1 MEMDT
6 GSQPPEDDDIS
17 VRAKKYVAEKRNSQA
32 GGNGEEGGSAF
43 VSSRSSTS
51 SAIFRVK
58 SHSLNAPN
66 LNGQELSSTKNYGSF
81 YNQGDNRIEKCKIG
95 SSFEKSLNASYS
107 FDPATM
113 QCTQCLGGAH
123 GVIRGPGGGV
133 DADIFV
139 LSDQNFPPS
148 LPTASGRCMAVVRV
162 ENGSLA
168 EIAGA
173 FLDAVSGCAVGV
185 GTVILLASASH
196 LGAVGLAGYAEDLVR
211 AAKLIMSALSNS
223 VTVRA
228 GPLVL
233 LGGTDDPALIRSMAE
248 MVGWI
253 SNLKDTG
260 EGFPGDTLKAAILG
274 AKNLGG
280 GGLQSTPAYKIRL
293 PVSLL
298 SFEKKT
304 WTSGGWD
311 DLPNCIGTMDTG
323 TEKFLIESL
332 IGELNKSFPLNLD
345 PKPFL
350 VREGTTA
357 DKKLKLVLVGMS
369 HARNLAEAL
378 GGMGPSVSLLKITSC
393 RPTTVSMDQAAAE
406 LVAAIDGNEDAIVVF
421 QFLDN
426 AAYYARTEDGCLMP
440 AQRDED
446 GSFHLVGDLV
456 VAPKELFLHS
466 LKTSLPLFKAAG
478 SRQKFVLS
486 PLPRYLTGSCCSDAG
501 HVSNRDNTD
510 FGERLMEDLT
520 VLKRQIKDFCH
531 LNHLGGVSCLNS
543 AVLMANSSGGRQLA
557 DEERE
562 LLVANWGPDP
572 VHPGKG
578 GYLKLATNLLSL
590 IQGNAAS
597 ADSGGGQHLPGSK
610 KRRWAEDDRSVI
622 VRHPQM
628 FPGGGRGNLRG
639 QWRRG
644 WGRPRRN

>member
-1 MEMDT
+1 
-6 GSQPPEDDDIS
+6 
-17 VRAKKYVAEKRNSQA
+17 
-32 GGNGEEGGSAF
+32 
-43 VSSRSSTS
+43 
-51 SAIFRVK
+51 
-58 SHSLNAPN
+58 
-66 LNGQELSSTKNYGSF
+66 
-81 YNQGDNRIEKCKIG
+81 
-95 SSFEKSLNASYS
+95 
-107 FDPATM
+107 
-113 QCTQCLGGAH
+113 
-123 GVIRGPGGGV
+123 
-133 DADIFV
+133 
-139 LSDQNFPPS
+139 
-148 LPTASGRCMAVVRV
+148 
-162 ENGSLA
+162 
-168 EIAGA
+168 
-173 FLDAVSGCAVGV
+173 
-185 GTVILLASASH
+185 
-196 LGAVGLAGYAEDLVR
+196 
-211 AAKLIMSALSNS
+211 
-223 VTVRA
+223 
-228 GPLVL
+228 
-233 LGGTDDPALIRSMAE
+233 
-248 MVGWI
+248 
-253 SNLKDTG
+253 
-260 EGFPGDTLKAAILG
+260 
-274 AKNLGG
+274 
-280 GGLQSTPAYKIRL
+280 
-293 PVSLL
+293 
-298 SFEKKT
+298 
-304 WTSGGWD
+304 
-311 DLPNCIGTMDTG
+311 MDTG

-486 PLPRYLTGSCCSDAG
+486 PLPRYLTGSCCSGAG

-531 LNHLGGVSCLNS
+531 LNHLGGVTCLNS
-543 AVLMANSSGGRQLA
+543 AVLMANISGGRQLA

-578 GYLKLATNLLSL
+578 GYLKLATNLLSR

-597 ADSGGGQHLPGSK
+597 AVSGGGQHLPVIK
-610 KRRWAEDDRSVI
+610 KRRWADEDRSVI

-628 FPGGGRGNLRG
+628 FQGGGRGNLRG